1 MGKQAI
7 GIHCSNYQRRYDT
20 FSHVLYSPQRPLVN
34 TKMMKHFNFNSLPN
48 GINVIVAIATYTGY
62 NQEDSVI
69 INQSAIDRGLF
80 SSTFYRTYKDE
91 EPKNFI
97 EEIKLNINAAINDMG
112 WDLQTQEVKITN
124 MWAII
129 NTKGSLN
136 QKHHHSNSDLSAA
149 YYVCA
154 EKNCGDISF
163 YDPRPAIVYKH
174 PIAKKPNILN
184 ATINSI
190 SPEPGMLVLFPS
202 YLEHSVNPNLS
213 EHKRIV
219 ISFNLSLNKK

>member
-1 MGKQAI
+1 MHLFFSTPIWTSKI
-7 GIHCSNYQRRYDT
+7 EEYKKVNNDMLNYI
-20 FSHVLYSPQRPLVN
+20 
-34 TKMMKHFNFNSLPN
+34 NSLQDKDPDGVLKSN
-48 GINVIVAIATYTGY
+48 FQGWHSRNF
-62 NQEDSVI
+62 DM
-69 INQSAIDRGLF
+69 
-80 SSTFYRTYKDE
+80 KDE

-97 EEIKLNINAAINDMG
+97 EEIKMNINSAIKDMG
-112 WDLQTQEVKITN
+112 WDLQTQEVKISN

-129 NTKGSLN
+129 NKKGSLN

-149 YYVCA
+149 YYVTA
-154 EKNCGDISF
+154 KENCGDIIF

-190 SPEPGMLVLFPS
+190 SPEPGMLILFPS

-213 EHKRIV
+213 DHQRIV
-219 ISFNLSLNKK
+219 ISFNLNLDKK

>member
-1 MGKQAI
+1 MHLFFSTPIWSSKI
-7 GIHCSNYQRRYDT
+7 ENYQT
-20 FSHVLYSPQRPLVN
+20 VN
-34 TKMMKHFNFNSLPN
+34 DNMLNYITYLQKKDSDGVIKSNFKGWHSKNFNM
-48 GINVIVAIATYTGY
+48 
-62 NQEDSVI
+62 
-69 INQSAIDRGLF
+69 
-80 SSTFYRTYKDE
+80 KDE

-97 EEIKLNINAAINDMG
+97 EEIKTNINTAINDMD
-112 WDLQTQEVKITN
+112 WDLQTQEVKISN

-149 YYVCA
+149 YYVSA
-154 EKNCGDISF
+154 EKNCGDIIF
-163 YDPRPAIVYKH
+163 YDPRPARVYKH

-190 SPEPGMLVLFPS
+190 SPEPGMLILFPS

-213 EHKRIV
+213 DHKRIV
-219 ISFNLSLNKK
+219 ISFNLSLDKK